1 MYVDFLISPK
11 GKILFPYVKRG
22 IGKEYDAE
30 ALKLIRSMPAWK
42 PGKEKGKAVYVR
54 SAVPVRF

>member
-1 MYVDFLISPK
+1 
-11 GKILFPYVKRG
+11 
-22 IGKEYDAE
+22 
-30 ALKLIRSMPAWK
+30 MPAWK